1 MNNIKELNLGKHMTM
16 NYLNHTRKGQSA
28 IEYLTTYGWML
39 LVVAIVGGAI
49 FTTVQGQSN
58 IQNSSG
64 LANADVQIANFGITG
79 GSGSE
84 ALSIELRSA
93 AQDQV
98 EITKI
103 NISEQGDNPDSVAY
117 TGDGSADGQ
126 FDGGDNVVIPVGDTH
141 TFTINE
147 FNNSDTQNT
156 FDIEITYN
164 TGGLDDLQV
173 SGTFTGQMEMN
184 P

>member
-1 MNNIKELNLGKHMTM
+1 MNNIKELDLGKDMTM
-16 NYLNHTRKGQSA
+16 NYLNHERKGQSA

-64 LANADVQIANFGITG
+64 LANADVQIANFGLTSDD
-79 GSGSE
+79 SGHDQ
-84 ALSIELRSA
+84 LFIELRSA

-98 EITKI
+98 EITEI
-103 NISEQGDNPDSVAY
+103 NITEDGNTDN
-117 TGDGSADGQ
+117 
-126 FDGGDNVVIPVGDTH
+126 NVTSTFSQVVPVGDTH
-141 TFTINE
+141 TFTFSGFE
-147 FNNSDTQNT
+147 GSDTQNT
-156 FDIEITYN
+156 FNIEITYN

-173 SGTFTGQMEMN
+173 EGTFTGQMIMDTSS
-184 P
+184 

>member
-1 MNNIKELNLGKHMTM
+1 MNNIKELELGKHMTM

-64 LANADVQIANFGITG
+64 LANADVQIANFGIT
-79 GSGSE
+79 SGDSGDQ
-84 ALSIELRSA
+84 LSIELRSA

-98 EITKI
+98 EITEI
-103 NISEQGDNPDSVAY
+103 NITEDGNPSNNVTDSSY
-117 TGDGSADGQ
+117 SQ
-126 FDGGDNVVIPVGDTH
+126 VIPVGDTH
-141 TFTINE
+141 TFAFSDFE
-147 FNNSDTQNT
+147 GADTQNT
-156 FDIEITYN
+156 FNIQITYN
-164 TGGLDDLQV
+164 TGGLDNLQV
-173 SGTFTGQMEMN
+173 EGTFTGQMVMDTSTS
-184 P
+184 